1 MKTLKEAVD
10 YIYNYIK
17 DYDKENSELLD
28 YDSLHDMLEEELL
41 DIVEW
46 ALTDDDMKI
55 WIESKDDSYLD
66 EVLNERLVDYPALLQ
81 EMANDILNE
90 YVLEK

>member
-41 DIVEW
+41 DIVE
-46 ALTDDDMKI
+46 
-55 WIESKDDSYLD
+55 
-66 EVLNERLVDYPALLQ
+66 
-81 EMANDILNE
+81 
-90 YVLEK
+90 

>member
-46 ALTDDDMKI
+46 ALTDGDMKI